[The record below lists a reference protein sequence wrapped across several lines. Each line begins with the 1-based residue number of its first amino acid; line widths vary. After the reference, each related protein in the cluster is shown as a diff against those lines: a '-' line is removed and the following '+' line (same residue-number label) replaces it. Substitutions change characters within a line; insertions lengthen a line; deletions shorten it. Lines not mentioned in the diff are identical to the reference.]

1 MRSWFLSCI
10 PFHSAPYT
18 SPHRIPSANKGQRHF
33 SILWRQGIVSRGTPK
48 CNWSFF
54 AFFPLH
60 ASKTSL
66 EVLRYILMMLELV
79 GWNQSSTTAVAV
91 EKPMIVTRL
100 EGIERRG
107 CHPLPLAFYRWRR
120 NRHWCKLPVQ
130 RMSLRHCKYVH
141 YYLPLSLSSACRDCR
156 LNATRFLFFC
166 CVAVCA
172 QIKLPRDTVLIPT

>member
-1 MRSWFLSCI
+1 MKLKPPTALSTAGSRWTGMECAHGFCSCI
-10 PFHSAPYT
+10 IAFTQLLIFRNTKAKDT
-18 SPHRIPSANKGQRHF
+18 FQF
-33 SILWRQGIVSRGTPK
+33 CERQGKRDRDGLLVSRGTPK

-141 YYLPLSLSSACRDCR
+141 YYLPLSL
-156 LNATRFLFFC
+156 
-166 CVAVCA
+166 
-172 QIKLPRDTVLIPT
+172 